1 MIYLELFYTFFKIGL
16 FTFGGGYAMIPLIKQ
31 EIIGKGW
38 MTEDLMLKFLAVS
51 ESTPGSFAVNISTF
65 IGEAKGG
72 ILGAIMATLGVVLP
86 SFIIILI
93 VYQFYKRFITNR
105 YVLAFM
111 DGIRAV
117 VVGLI
122 LSVALDLII
131 SSFIPSFDNFK
142 LDYPTI
148 IIFGIIFLISF
159 GYKKI
164 FKRGMSPILLILI
177 SAVIGILTYG
187 VVLKYFL

>member
-38 MTEDLMLKFLAVS
+38 MTE
-51 ESTPGSFAVNISTF
+51 AVNISTF